1 MQLPILTAKV
11 AQAVRALH
19 TESFFSALTDMLL
32 SSVAASHCSVWYY
45 TNDRTPERLYD
56 HAPSKERQYL
66 HTELLKAAY
75 VIGPYYSG
83 LVKNCASTGFY
94 LISDIAPEGF
104 KESEYYRTYYQP
116 KGVSDEGM
124 FFIRLSEAQSVGV
137 LIEKVGAGN
146 EFTRDE
152 AECLEDLNAV
162 TSSLISHHLVTE
174 SESESD
180 TLPEI
185 NSSKSVVTAALE
197 SFGSSLL
204 SEREREICALIL
216 KGHSSK
222 SGARL
227 LDISPETERVYRKR
241 LYGKLGVVSRGE
253 LFWLFIRATEAFDPE
268 VHSDPLISIKS

>member
-1 MQLPILTAKV
+1 MKRTSILSVKA
-11 AQAVRALH
+11 AAAVRALH
-19 TESFFSALTDMLL
+19 TDSFFFALSEMLL
-32 SSVAASHCSVWYY
+32 STVTASHCSVWFYSS
-45 TNDRTPERLYD
+45 DSTPERLYD
-56 HAPSKERQYL
+56 YAPSDEREYL
-66 HTELLKAAY
+66 HSELLKAAY

-83 LVKNCASTGFY
+83 LVKSSADTGFY

-124 FFIRLSEAQSVGV
+124 FFIRLSETQSVGV
-137 LIEKVGAGN
+137 LLEKTAPANKFTGA
-146 EFTRDE
+146 EVK
-152 AECLEDLNAV
+152 CLTDLSAL
-162 TSSLISHHLVTE
+162 TSSLISHHLVDGE
-174 SESESD
+174 ERDS
-180 TLPEI
+180 LPEL

-204 SEREREICALIL
+204 SERERDICTLIL

-241 LYGKLGVVSRGE
+241 LYGKLGVMSQGE
-253 LFWLFIRATEAFDPE
+253 LFWLFIRATEAFDPDE
-268 VHSDPLISIKS
+268 HSDPLDSIQH

>member
-1 MQLPILTAKV
+1 MLSKNA
-11 AQAVRALH
+11 AEAVRALH
-19 TESFFSALTDMLL
+19 TESFFSALSNMLL
-32 SSVAASHCSVWYY
+32 SSVPASHCSVWSY

-56 HAPSKERQYL
+56 HAPSKQRQYL

-83 LVKNCASTGFY
+83 LVKSCANTGFY

-104 KESEYYRTYYQP
+104 TDSEYYRAYYKP

-124 FFIRLSEAQSVGV
+124 FFIRLSETHSIGV

-146 EFTRDE
+146 DFTDDE
-152 AECLEDLNAV
+152 TGCLEALSDLTA
-162 TSSLISHHLVTE
+162 SLICHHISGGEGGLE
-174 SESESD
+174 ADASAAQ
-180 TLPEI
+180 
-185 NSSKSVVTAALE
+185 SVVTAALE

-204 SEREREICALIL
+204 SEREREICNLIL

-227 LDISPETERVYRKR
+227 LQISPETERVYRKR
-241 LYGKLGVVSRGE
+241 LYGKLGVVSQGE